1 MSLWRAAG
9 SAGNQKPCALAGACR
24 LCCLPQLPWYAYI
37 YLYVDQTTMAA
48 MSTKE
53 TVAGFSA
60 PAAMIL
66 IRFII
71 YFIVV
76 LPGLL
81 PWTFLLP
88 WALYKRFR
96 MLAPSRLRVFLEVWF
111 VFVFAFFSLCA
122 IKKPQ
127 YVVMLS
133 CVFAAWLGTVVTD
146 TLRAVFRQAGY
157 GPYRVAICLSGCCH
171 CGSVQGAFV
180 AFKKPAGSDSRGHG
194 SGSYPHSAC
203 SCRGLACGPRPC
215 AQRACCASL

>member
-1 MSLWRAAG
+1 M
-9 SAGNQKPCALAGACR
+9 
-24 LCCLPQLPWYAYI
+24 CCLRRSLVCL
-37 YLYVDQTTMAA
+37 YLFVCRSGTMAA

-53 TVAGFSA
+53 TVGRIFGSSGHDFD
-60 PAAMIL
+60 PL
-66 IRFII
+66 YF

-96 MLAPSRLRVFLEVWF
+96 MLEPSRLRTFLEVWF

-133 CVFAAWLGTVVTD
+133 CVFAAWLGNGRHRHVA
-146 TLRAVFRQAGY
+146 RVFRPTGY
-157 GPYRVAICLSGCCH
+157 GPYCVAICLSGSFH
-171 CGSVQGAFV
+171 CGSVQRAFV
-180 AFKKPAGSDSRGHG
+180 AFKKPAGYDSGRHG
-194 SGSYPHSAC
+194 QWVLLS
-203 SCRGLACGPRPC
+203 
-215 AQRACCASL
+215 